1 MSSDERQMAR
11 AVDAAARG
19 RTSPNPRVGA
29 VVGGADDEVIAVGFH
44 EGPGQAHAEVAALRA
59 AGARATGATL
69 YCTLEPCNHHGRT
82 PPCTEA
88 ILASGVTRVVI
99 GARDPKH
106 YPSGPGL
113 DRLRQAGIDVEV
125 GVLGAACTDLIEDFT
140 CLVQRARP
148 LVIGK
153 AAVTLDGRIA
163 TASGDSKW
171 ITGDLARS
179 EAHRMRDR
187 ADAVMVGIET
197 VLADDPAL
205 DVRMIEGR
213 DPLRIVLDTHL
224 RTPERAKVI
233 TGKRAKV
240 VLAHG
245 PHAPADRRGALQAAG
260 AELLE
265 LPLDGSGKV
274 ALPELLA
281 ALGAREIMQ
290 LLVEG
295 GGRVLGALLDA
306 DLLDRLAT
314 FVAPVVLGDP
324 LARPLAH
331 RSVAVQNLAQASR
344 LTDVRIRIFGDDV
357 LIDGRVP
364 HRD

>member
-1 MSSDERQMAR
+1 MAL
-11 AVDAAARG
+11 AIEAAARG

-29 VVGGADDEVIAVGFH
+29 VIASNDDVIAVGFH

-59 AGARATGATL
+59 AGERARGATL

-88 ILASGVTRVVI
+88 ILAAGVARVVI
-99 GARDPKH
+99 GARDPKR
-106 YPSGPGL
+106 YPTGPGL
-113 DRLRQAGIDVEV
+113 DRLREAGIAVDV
-125 GVLGAACTDLIEDFT
+125 GVSGEACTDLIEDFT
-140 CLVQRARP
+140 CLVRRGRP

-163 TASGDSKW
+163 TAGGDSKW
-171 ITGDLARS
+171 ITGELART

-224 RTPERAKVI
+224 RTPANAKVI
-233 TGKRAKV
+233 VGKRAQV
-240 VLAHG
+240 LLAHG
-245 PHAPADRRGALQAAG
+245 PEASVDRRATLRAAG
-260 AELLE
+260 AELIE
-265 LPLDGSGKV
+265 LPLEHGRVS
-274 ALPELLA
+274 LPELLT
-281 ALGAREIMQ
+281 ALGAREVMQ
-290 LLVEG
+290 VLVEG

-324 LARPLAH
+324 LGRPLAH
-331 RSVAVQNLAQASR
+331 RSFAVQNLAQATR
-344 LTDVRIRIFGDDV
+344 LTDVRIRTFGDDV
-357 LIDGRVP
+357 LIEGRVP